1 MANEK
6 YDLDEDAIPVFL
18 INGFL
23 EAGKTDFIKY
33 TMQQEYF
40 QTEGKTLLI
49 CCEEGDTDYE
59 PEMLKQYHT
68 DIVYLED
75 IRELNRQRLDELEVV
90 HNPERIIIEWNG
102 MWNQDELFEGPMS
115 EAAIAREQGRE
126 PAYEVSLPENWVVYQ
141 VITILDGSTLELYL
155 NNMKGLLGGMLR
167 NAELAIVNRCD
178 DIEDEKL
185 VDFRRK
191 IRAMGRNAI
200 IVLEDKNGEI
210 PQDMLEEDL
219 PYDLNAEVIQIK
231 PEDYGIWFMDCMDN
245 PERYEGKTVEFTAM
259 VLKRR
264 QMPEDVFIPGRMA
277 MTCCEADMTFLGFI
291 CHSPEAKALTTKD
304 WVKVRAEVA
313 VEYQKDY
320 QGEGPVLMA
329 KSIARTGAIEDVVA
343 F

>member
-1 MANEK
+1 MANEN
-6 YDLDEDAIPVFL
+6 YDLEDDAIPVFL

-40 QTEGKTLLI
+40 QTEGRTLLL
-49 CCEEGDTDYE
+49 CCEEGDTEYE
-59 PEMLKQYHT
+59 PEMLNKYHT

-75 IRELNRQRLDELEVV
+75 IKELNRQYLDELEIRY
-90 HNPERIIIEWNG
+90 NPERVIIEWNG

-115 EAAIAREQGRE
+115 EAVLAREQGRE

-141 VITILDGSTLELYL
+141 VITILDGSTLDLYL
-155 NNMKGLLGGMLR
+155 NNMKALMGPMLR
-167 NAELAIVNRCD
+167 NSELAIVNRCD
-178 DIEDEKL
+178 EIDDDKL

-200 IVLEDKNGEI
+200 IILEDKDGEI
-210 PQDMLEEDL
+210 PQDTLEEDL
-219 PYDLNAEVIQIK
+219 PYDLNSEVIEIK
-231 PEDYGIWFMDCMDN
+231 PEDYGIWFIDCMDH
-245 PERYEGKTVEFTAM
+245 PERYVGKKVEFTAM

-264 QMPEDVFIPGRMA
+264 QMPDDVFIPGRMA

-291 CHSPEAKALTTKD
+291 CHSDEASVLNTKD

-313 VEYQKDY
+313 LEYQKEY

-329 KSIARTGAIEDVVA
+329 ESIARTGEIKEIVS